1 MSHFQFKKAKIV
13 SAQGGPQ
20 STMDSVVAS
29 HPVAPVLIPGVPKN
43 FSEFLMLLR
52 LIDGAAA

>member
-1 MSHFQFKKAKIV
+1 MTETKTIQWIWV
-13 SAQGGPQ
+13 ERGPHI
-20 STMDSVVAS
+20 TMDSVLAS
-29 HPVAPVLIPGVPKN
+29 HPEAQGSIPVVPNN